1 VKFPT
6 WEQLVSGFC
15 SIEKD
20 NPNFEKFARRRFN
33 YAATLDKQS
42 CRMIF
47 LRGVLSQKTNKTL
60 YRNGRFIW
68 CRNLRYEGLG
78 KDGYRVVSFTVDKG
92 KKRFYIPENNMMC
105 LPSQICIGYNRYF
118 SSKLK
123 TFLPFSTVFGYKNC
137 IRMMARNGDFNRE
150 ELLRAIEE
158 DCPYRP
164 GTLISP
170 RQGYF
175 YPDTNLAKL
184 NQQEKLKQE
193 HPCGIILG
201 RSLVENSYVSSEFYR
216 VRFGNTTYERIH
228 PVQMEIINEV

>member
-6 WEQLVSGFC
+6 WEQLTSGFC

-20 NPNFEKFARRRFN
+20 NPYFERFARRRFN

-47 LRGVLSQKTNKTL
+47 LKDVLAEKTNKTL

-68 CRNLRYEGLG
+68 CRNLRYEGINES
-78 KDGYRVVSFTVDKG
+78 GYRTVSFTIDKG
-92 KKRFYIPENNMMC
+92 RKRFFIPENNMLC
-105 LPSQICIGYNRYF
+105 LPSRICIGYNRYF
-118 SSKLK
+118 SSKFK
-123 TFLPFSTVFGYKNC
+123 TFLPFSTAFGYKSC
-137 IRMMARNGDFNRE
+137 INMMARSGDLNRE
-150 ELLRAIEE
+150 ELIQTISD

-175 YPDTNLAKL
+175 YPEGDMD
-184 NQQEKLKQE
+184 KLKKEGRFQQE

-201 RSLVENSYVSSEFYR
+201 PSLIENDYVSNEFYR
-216 VRFGNTTYERIH
+216 VRFGKTTYERVH
-228 PVQMEIINEV
+228 PVQMEIVNEV